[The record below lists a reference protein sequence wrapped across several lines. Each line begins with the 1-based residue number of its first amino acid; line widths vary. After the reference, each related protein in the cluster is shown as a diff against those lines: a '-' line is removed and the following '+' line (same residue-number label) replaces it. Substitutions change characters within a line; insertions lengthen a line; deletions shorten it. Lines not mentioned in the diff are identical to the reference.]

1 MLISR
6 KHICI
11 FTGVLFLLLDSNPLM
26 SQDLD
31 PRAYVWVPI
40 KGNFFSSGFSYS
52 QGGVLTDPSLPF
64 NNLKATVQTVNMGY
78 ARSFNLFGKTATAF
92 AAIPY
97 TWAQGSADVNGQRES
112 ITRAGFSDMRMRLSV
127 LLLGAPATPIEK
139 FALVKHKTILGLSVI
154 VVAPTGQYFSDKLI
168 NLGTHRWSF
177 KPELALSHPIGKHWL
192 IDVYSGLWLFTNN
205 NQFYTG
211 KSIRTQ
217 QPMGSFQAHISFN
230 IKPKMWFALDAT
242 YYTGGKSSVNDVY
255 KDDRQYNSRIGA
267 TFVFPVL
274 KRNSIK
280 LAFSTGA
287 IVRVGA
293 DFNTFSIGWQ
303 SSWIEKR
310 KHPK

>member
-1 MLISR
+1 
-6 KHICI
+6 
-11 FTGVLFLLLDSNPLM
+11 M

-31 PRAYVWVPI
+31 PRAYVWVPL
-40 KGNFFSSGFSYS
+40 KGNFLSSGFAFS
-52 QGGVLTDPSLPF
+52 QGGVLTDPSLPID
-64 NNLKATVQTVNMGY
+64 NLKASVQTLNIGY
-78 ARSFNLFGKTATAF
+78 ARSFNLLGKTATAF
-92 AAIPY
+92 AALPY
-97 TWAQGSADVNGQRES
+97 TWAQASANVNGQLEN
-112 ITRAGFSDMRMRLSV
+112 ITRSGFSDMRMRLSV

-139 FALVKHKTILGLSVI
+139 FAQVKHKTILGLSVM
-154 VVAPTGQYFSDKLI
+154 VVVPTGQYFSDKLI
-168 NLGTHRWSF
+168 NLGTHRWAF
-177 KPELALSHPIGKHWL
+177 KPELALSKPIGKHWL
-192 IDVYSGLWLFTNN
+192 IDVYTGLWLFTQN

-230 IKPKMWFALDAT
+230 IKPKMWFALNPT
-242 YYTGGKSSVNDVY
+242 YYAGGKSSVNDIY
-255 KDDRQYNSRIGA
+255 KDDRQDNSRIGA

>member
-1 MLISR
+1 MTIQWKCIS
-6 KHICI
+6 IY
-11 FTGVLFLLLDSNPLM
+11 TVLFFLINAANPLM

-40 KGNFFSSGFSYS
+40 KGNFFSSGIAFS
-52 QGGVLTDPSLPF
+52 QGGVLTDPSLPIE
-64 NNLKATVQTVNMGY
+64 NLKANVQTLNIGY

-92 AAIPY
+92 AALPY
-97 TWAQGSADVNGQRES
+97 TFGKASANVNGQLQNINRS
-112 ITRAGFSDMRMRLSV
+112 GFSDMRMRLSV
-127 LLLGAPATPIEK
+127 LLVGAPATPIEK
-139 FALVKHKTILGLSVI
+139 FAQVKHKTILGLSVL
-154 VVAPTGQYFSDKLI
+154 VVAPTGQYFPDKLI

-192 IDVYSGLWLFTNN
+192 IDVYTGLWLFTRN
-205 NQFYTG
+205 NQFFTG
-211 KSIRTQ
+211 TSIRTQ
-217 QPMGSFQAHISFN
+217 QPMGSFQAHLSYN
-230 IKPKMWFALDAT
+230 IKPKMWFAFDAT
-242 YYTGGKSSVNDVY
+242 YYAGGKSSVNDVY
-255 KDDRQYNSRIGA
+255 NDDRQDNSRIGA

-310 KHPK
+310 KHQK